1 MSWFGQQ
8 FEPAAACHVTEQ
20 YANNPVGADH
30 GHLKAWLRPIRV
42 LKRFSSAQVISTVH
56 PFVQNHRGHYE
67 RGMDIAQR
75 HQLTAIS
82 PNSPVPSDRGSTP
95 DTCACFHLH
104 KSSGSRL

>member
-1 MSWFGQQ
+1 
-8 FEPAAACHVTEQ
+8 
-20 YANNPVGADH
+20 
-30 GHLKAWLRPIRV
+30 
-42 LKRFSSAQVISTVH
+42 VISTVH

-95 DTCACFHLH
+95 RYLCLLPFTQKLRF
-104 KSSGSRL
+104 